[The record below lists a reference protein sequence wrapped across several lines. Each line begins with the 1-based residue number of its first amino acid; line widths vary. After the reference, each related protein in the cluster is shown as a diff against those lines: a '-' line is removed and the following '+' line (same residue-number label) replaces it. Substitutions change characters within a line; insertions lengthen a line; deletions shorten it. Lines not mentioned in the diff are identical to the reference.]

1 MISVDEREEIRRAHL
16 IEGDSLRKIEREKG
30 YSRRT
35 IHKAL
40 GNAEDGE
47 DRPGGE
53 RGTGQGRESPVLGPY
68 KAKIEALLEES
79 RRLPR
84 KQRYTGHQIYK
95 QIQAEGYSGSESGV
109 HVYVW
114 RRRGEEQRPEIFLP
128 LGFEPGQDGQVD
140 FGEAVI
146 ELNGERETAQFI
158 EVRLNYSRK
167 PFVRAYPTQKQECF
181 FEGQAAAFTFFEGV
195 PYRLSYD
202 NLKAAVLRVLKG
214 RARAE
219 QRRFTAFRS
228 HHLFEAHFCTPGEGH
243 EKGGVENGIGY
254 AQRNL
259 FVPLIKAGSW
269 DEVNAQLLK
278 RCQAEDAR
286 TVRGQKQT
294 IGEMFAQEQA
304 VLLPLPPH
312 GFRCCAHAEVTLNG
326 YGQVTYETNRYS
338 VPVKQ
343 ARKQLI
349 LHAYPFRIEILDDTR
364 VIATHARCY
373 GREQEML
380 DPLHYLPLLEQRPGA
395 FEYARPM
402 RVMRQTWPAVY
413 ERALT
418 YFQQPD
424 TDTGGIRELVRIL
437 RLLEAFPAAEVEA
450 AVAAAL
456 QYGKLSVD
464 AVRLHLR
471 QTLQPDRVSEP
482 LDLTGLTQADTLKAV
497 GQQPLHLARYNRF
510 LQPASDL
517 APDRSCDAPG
527 DIHDCA

>member
-95 QIQAEGYSGSESGV
+95 QIQAQGYSGSESGV
-109 HVYVW
+109 HVYMW
-114 RRRGEEQRPEIFLP
+114 RRRGEERRPEIFLP

-181 FEGQAAAFTFFEGV
+181 FEGQAAAFTFFGGV

-228 HHLFEAHFCTPGEGH
+228 HHLFEAHFCTPGQGH

-278 RCQAEDAR
+278 RCRSNKRVNNSFCMPIHFGSRFLMTPASLPRMHAATGASKRCSTRCTTCRCWSSAR
-286 TVRGQKQT
+286 AHSNMPGPCGSCVRPGRRCMTVR
-294 IGEMFAQEQA
+294 
-304 VLLPLPPH
+304 
-312 GFRCCAHAEVTLNG
+312 
-326 YGQVTYETNRYS
+326 
-338 VPVKQ
+338 
-343 ARKQLI
+343 
-349 LHAYPFRIEILDDTR
+349 
-364 VIATHARCY
+364 
-373 GREQEML
+373 
-380 DPLHYLPLLEQRPGA
+380 
-395 FEYARPM
+395 
-402 RVMRQTWPAVY
+402 
-413 ERALT
+413 
-418 YFQQPD
+418 
-424 TDTGGIRELVRIL
+424 
-437 RLLEAFPAAEVEA
+437 
-450 AVAAAL
+450 
-456 QYGKLSVD
+456 
-464 AVRLHLR
+464 
-471 QTLQPDRVSEP
+471 
-482 LDLTGLTQADTLKAV
+482 
-497 GQQPLHLARYNRF
+497 
-510 LQPASDL
+510 
-517 APDRSCDAPG
+517 
-527 DIHDCA
+527 

>member
-16 IEGDSLRKIEREKG
+16 IEGESLRKIERERG

-40 GNAEDGE
+40 GDAEGGDE
-47 DRPGGE
+47 RSGGE
-53 RGTGQGRESPVLGPY
+53 RKAPVLGPY

-84 KQRYTGHQIYK
+84 KQRYTAHQIYK
-95 QIQAEGYSGSESGV
+95 AIKGEGYDGSESGV

-114 RRRGEEQRPEIFLP
+114 HRRSEEQRPKIYLP

-158 EVRLNYSRK
+158 DVRLNYSRK
-167 PFVRAYPTQKQECF
+167 PFVRAYPNQKQECF
-181 FEGQAAAFTFFEGV
+181 FEGQVAAFRFFGGV

-202 NLKAAVLRVLKG
+202 NLKAAVLRVLQG
-214 RARAE
+214 RARTE

-259 FVPLIKAGSW
+259 FVPVIKADSW
-269 DEVNAQLLK
+269 DEVNAQLLV
-278 RCQAEDAR
+278 RCQEEDSR
-286 TVRGQKQT
+286 IVRGQAQT
-294 IGEMFAQEQA
+294 IGEMFALEQA
-304 VLLPLPPH
+304 RLLPLPPH
-312 GFRCCAHAEVTLNG
+312 EFRCCATTEVALNG

-343 ARKQLI
+343 ARKQLT
-349 LHAYPFRIEILDDTR
+349 LHAYPFHIEILDATH

-373 GREQEML
+373 GREQEIL

-402 RVMRQTWPAVY
+402 RAMRQTWSAVY

-424 TDTGGIRELVRIL
+424 SGGIRELVRIL
-437 RLLEAFPAAEVEA
+437 RLLEVFPASEVEA
-450 AVAAAL
+450 ALTAAL
-456 QYGKLSVD
+456 RYGKLSVD

-471 QTLQPDRVSEP
+471 QAQHPDPVTRP
-482 LDLTGLTQADTLKAV
+482 LDLTGLTQADKLKTV
-497 GQQPLHLARYNRF
+497 GQQPLQLADYNQF
-510 LQPASDL
+510 LQSASNESGDAH
-517 APDRSCDAPG
+517 APTG
-527 DIHDCA
+527 GIHVCA